1 MMSMSR
7 TPGASHDRSQSE
19 RTGATALGV
28 VLITLG
34 GVFLFATS
42 VGAAWAQTGWP
53 IFIIVPG
60 LGLFA
65 VAVLGGKSWSGLA
78 VPASIV
84 TTVGVIL
91 WCQNAFDLWQ
101 TWAYAWA
108 LIPTAMG
115 FGLWLHG
122 RMSGRPD
129 LQRQG
134 RPMLITGTVLFVG
147 FAAFFE
153 GLLNLSGLGTTI
165 GMRYALPALLIA
177 LGAWL
182 VIVRRP
188 LTHE

>member
-1 MMSMSR
+1 MSTSTGAGASNDR
-7 TPGASHDRSQSE
+7 TQPGA
-19 RTGATALGV
+19 TVLGV

-34 GVFLFATS
+34 GVFLFAIY

-53 IFIIVPG
+53 MFVIAPG
-60 LGLFA
+60 LALFA
-65 VAVLGGKSWSGLA
+65 VAVLGGKSWSSLA

-91 WCQNAFDLWQ
+91 WFQNAFDLWQ

-108 LIPTAMG
+108 LIPTAVG

-122 RMSGRPD
+122 ATSGRSD
-129 LQRQG
+129 LQHQG
-134 RPMLITGTVLFVG
+134 RTMLIVGASLFVG

-153 GLLNLSGLGTTI
+153 GLLNLSGI
-165 GMRYALPALLIA
+165 GSSFGVRFAVPALLIA

-182 VIVRRP
+182 VVVRRP

>member
-1 MMSMSR
+1 MSTSTGATAPNDR
-7 TPGASHDRSQSE
+7 TQPE
-19 RTGATALGV
+19 RTAATALGV

-34 GVFLFATS
+34 GVFLFAMS

-53 IFIIVPG
+53 MFIIVPG
-60 LGLFA
+60 LALFA

-108 LIPTAMG
+108 LIPTAVG

-122 RMSGRPD
+122 TLSGRSD
-129 LQRQG
+129 LQHQG
-134 RPMLITGTVLFVG
+134 RTMLTVGAVLFVS

-153 GLLNLSGLGTTI
+153 GLLNLSGIGTTI
-165 GMRYALPALLIA
+165 GMRYALPALLIG

-182 VIVRRP
+182 VVVRRP
-188 LTHE
+188 LMDG